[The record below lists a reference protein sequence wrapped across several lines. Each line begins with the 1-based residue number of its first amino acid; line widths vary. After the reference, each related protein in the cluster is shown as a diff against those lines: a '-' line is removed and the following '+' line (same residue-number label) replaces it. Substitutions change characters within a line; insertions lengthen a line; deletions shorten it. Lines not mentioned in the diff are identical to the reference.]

1 MKRLLLMTAMLVATV
16 ACATPG
22 VWSGEITAS
31 TCVGEHVSAIHGK
44 TEPARQCA
52 EDCIKGGAKYVF
64 LSDGKVYQIANQ
76 SNPALK
82 TYLGQSVELIGD
94 VTGDTII
101 SVSKIE
107 AQGPDAAR

>member
-1 MKRLLLMTAMLVATV
+1 MKGLLLLTAILAATT

-22 VWSGEITAS
+22 AWSGEISAS
-31 TCVGEHVSAIHGK
+31 ACVGEHVSAIHGK

-52 EDCIKGGAKYVF
+52 EDCIKEGAKYVF
-64 LSDGKVYQIANQ
+64 LSNGKVYQIANQ
-76 SNPALK
+76 GNPALR

-107 AQGPDAAR
+107 ARGPDAAR